1 MFCPKC
7 GVENLNTSRFCKK
20 CGKNLPDAA
29 QVRQATPPGYGYAPP
44 QQSVNLLGQVLDGK
58 YRIDARLGA
67 GGMGDV
73 YRATRLLIGD
83 SVAIKVLHA
92 HLARDSQ
99 AAERFRREAVTATQL
114 RHRNIVALYDVGISA
129 VHHVPYILMELAEG
143 FSLRQIINQYRVL
156 PLDFVVTV
164 TAQVCAALDEA
175 HRLGIVHR
183 DIKPEN
189 IIANQT
195 ANGWHV
201 KILDFGIAKL
211 YNQSDLG
218 LTQDGS
224 AMGTPQYMS
233 PEQCMGEQL
242 DGRSDLYSVGIM
254 LYEMLSGSVPF
265 KSPAASAIAVHQVQ
279 TPPAPPRS
287 LNPNIPPQVEEVV
300 LRALEKRRELRQ
312 QTPQKLSQELIQ
324 AATNAFK
331 AGVASVSAVPIAAPD
346 VEPEFDAEGEAGT
359 AQPPASHT
367 LSSEILVENEPPDD
381 DLLGVIE
388 TKSEAAPTEK
398 PIEKPAENLR
408 VEAALEN
415 AAEKTEIVEN
425 ANGNESAAP
434 AGNVS
439 APLESGSIFDEL
451 DAPSRSA
458 PPQESSRNQELSLVF
473 EDAEHLLDDIFPDEK
488 TPLHDASKAQSSA
501 TVSAI
506 GDHRAD
512 VSEQDFHS
520 EEQSR
525 EVAAEPLTAAAL
537 SESPLAGE
545 IESKP
550 ENNNKLFIFGAI
562 ALLSVFVLIGA
573 IALGVWYFAGQRA
586 APSAAIEAP
595 APDTTRSKD
604 PPAGMAY
611 VPGGEFTMGSSA
623 GDEFS
628 GPAHRVSVKP
638 FFIDLTEVTN
648 EEYKKFTDA
657 AKYKTPPDWKN
668 GTFPE
673 GRARLPVTGVDWD
686 AANAYAKWA
695 GKRLPTEEEW
705 EYAARGTDERQYPW
719 GNEWKKEF
727 ANADKQTGGM
737 SETGKFAGK
746 SPFGLV
752 DMSGNAWE
760 WTATD
765 AKAYPNGKMLPNES
779 IEPKIIR
786 GGYFG
791 SSKDKA
797 TVTFR
802 RPYGARGEAD
812 GYANTGFRCV
822 KDAPAK

>member
-20 CGKNLPDAA
+20 CGKNLPDAS
-29 QVRQATPPGYGYAPP
+29 QIRQATPGNYGYGQP
-44 QQSVNLLGQVLDGK
+44 QPGVNLLGQVLDGK
-58 YRIDARLGA
+58 YRIEARLGA

-129 VHHVPYILMELAEG
+129 VYFVPYILMELAEG

-242 DGRSDLYSVGIM
+242 DGRSDIYSVGIM
-254 LYEMLSGSVPF
+254 IYEMLAGTVPF
-265 KSPAASAIAVHQVQ
+265 KSAAASAIAVHQVQ
-279 TPPAPPRS
+279 TPPAPPRV

-300 LRALEKRRELRQ
+300 LRALEKRREMRQ
-312 QTPQKLSQELIQ
+312 QTAQKLSQELIQ
-324 AATNAFK
+324 AATTAFK
-331 AGVASVSAVPIAAPD
+331 SGVAAVSVVPIAAPD
-346 VEPEFDAEGEAGT
+346 VEPEFDAAGEDET
-359 AQPPASHT
+359 NQTPTSHT
-367 LSSEILVENEPPDD
+367 LSSEILVEHESSGDGSDDDESEPPAGKPETAAEAARDEKPVEAPPV
-381 DLLGVIE
+381 GEAENPEVIE
-388 TKSEAAPTEK
+388 SAK
-398 PIEKPAENLR
+398 PDESVVP
-408 VEAALEN
+408 VER
-415 AAEKTEIVEN
+415 
-425 ANGNESAAP
+425 P
-434 AGNVS
+434 S

-451 DAPSRSA
+451 PEIS
-458 PPQESSRNQELSLVF
+458 PEPTEISRNQELSLVF
-473 EDAEHLLDDIFPDEK
+473 EDAEHILDDIFPDEK
-488 TPLHDASKAQSSA
+488 PSIDN
-501 TVSAI
+501 VSAAQPPTTVPEI
-506 GDHRAD
+506 DDRQTVDSAP
-512 VSEQDFHS
+512 EQNF
-520 EEQSR
+520 QAAQGW
-525 EVAAEPLTAAAL
+525 EVAAEPPTSA
-537 SESPLAGE
+537 SSGGE
-545 IESKP
+545 AESKP
-550 ENNNKLFIFGAI
+550 GNAKLFIIGGI
-562 ALLSVFVLIGA
+562 ALAAVAVLTGS
-573 IALGVWYFAGQRA
+573 IALGVWYFAGKRT
-586 APSAAIEAP
+586 APNASSDASSPTSE
-595 APDTTRSKD
+595 TTKKNE

-611 VPGGEFTMGSSA
+611 VPGDEFMMGSSA

-628 GPAHRVSVKP
+628 GPAHKVSVKP

-657 AKYKTPPDWKN
+657 AGYKPPPDWKN
-668 GTFPE
+668 GAFPE
-673 GRARLPVTGVDWD
+673 GKAKLPVTGVDWD
-686 AANAYAKWA
+686 AASAYAKWA

-705 EYAARGTDERQYPW
+705 EYAARGTDERVYPW

-727 ANADKQTGGM
+727 ANADKQNASMT
-737 SETGKFAGK
+737 EAGKFAGK

-765 AKAYPNGKMLPNES
+765 AKAYPNGKSFPTQSL
-779 IEPKIIR
+779 EPKIIR
-786 GGYFG
+786 GGFWG
-791 SSKDKA
+791 SSQKEA
-797 TVTFR
+797 TTTFR
-802 RPYGARGEAD
+802 GAWGARTENN
-812 GYANTGFRCV
+812 YKNTSFRCA
-822 KDAPAK
+822 KDVE